1 MSVNADSKLSQQGSD
16 STSERSSDEERGAY
30 DVVVRWAPL
39 ALPLSAAFI
48 VAGVCFID
56 WAVFV
61 SPW

>member
-39 ALPLSAAFI
+39 ALPLGAALI
-48 VAGVCFID
+48 VAVVWFIE
-56 WAVFV
+56 WSVL
-61 SPW
+61 SPPM